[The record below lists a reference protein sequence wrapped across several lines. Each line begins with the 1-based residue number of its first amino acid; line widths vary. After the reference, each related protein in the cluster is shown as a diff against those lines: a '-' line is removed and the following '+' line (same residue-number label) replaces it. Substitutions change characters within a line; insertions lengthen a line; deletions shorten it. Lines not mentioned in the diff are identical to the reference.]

1 MLFYPLH
8 THFST
13 FPVLLQFLQISFA
26 LTTLPYP
33 PTTSSYFNLATSG
46 HPREMRSRTNK
57 VHRTSASPNPRP
69 PRANAIHW
77 LFSSNL
83 PHRRSSAAF
92 SADINRRN
100 YFGMSEIFGVLL
112 NVCMSDAPSI
122 SQLISLYNPP
132 FSLLKLLAR

>member
-1 MLFYPLH
+1 VLFCPIH

-13 FPVLLQFLQISFA
+13 FQVLSLLLQISFT

-33 PTTSSYFNLATSG
+33 STTSSYSNLATSE

-57 VHRTSASPNPRP
+57 VHRTSVSPNPRP
-69 PRANAIHW
+69 PRTNAIHW

-83 PHRRSSAAF
+83 PHRRTSAAF

-100 YFGMSEIFGVLL
+100 FFGMSEIFGVLL
-112 NVCMSDAPSI
+112 NVSKSDALSI
-122 SQLISLYNPP
+122 SAHFIVQSAI
-132 FSLLKLLAR
+132 